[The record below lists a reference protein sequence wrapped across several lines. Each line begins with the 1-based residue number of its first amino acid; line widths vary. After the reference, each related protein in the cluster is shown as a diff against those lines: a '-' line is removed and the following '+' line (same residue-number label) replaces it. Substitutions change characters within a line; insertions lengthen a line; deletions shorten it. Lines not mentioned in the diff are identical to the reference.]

1 MHVIEW
7 RWGGGVGVGVG
18 EEVQWV
24 YADEEAAAF

>member
-7 RWGGGVGVGVG
+7 RWGGVGVGVG